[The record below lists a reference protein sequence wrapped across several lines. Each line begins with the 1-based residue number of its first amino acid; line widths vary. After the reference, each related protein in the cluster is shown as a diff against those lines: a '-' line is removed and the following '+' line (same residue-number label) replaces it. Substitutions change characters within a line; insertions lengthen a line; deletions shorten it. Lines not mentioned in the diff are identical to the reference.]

1 MTNMY
6 SSTVREHWQ
15 TYRPQEWAAMADPET
30 FVTEKAREIETRILV
45 AEEALEKAVPEPTE
59 YEAAVGRIRQIRAD
73 ATAMV
78 LADLLPEP
86 EPRAEKAPEQTPM
99 ERHLQE
105 IRDLMYDA

>member
-1 MTNMY
+1 MY
-6 SSTVREHWQ
+6 GPTVREHWQ
-15 TYRPQEWAAMADPET
+15 TYRPQEWAAMADPEA
-30 FVTEKAREIETRILV
+30 FVTAKAREIETQILV
-45 AEEALEKAVPEPTE
+45 VGEALEKAVPEPE
-59 YEAAVGRIRQIRAD
+59 AYEAAVGRIRQIRAD

-86 EPRAEKAPEQTPM
+86 EPGAERAPEQTPM